1 MANERRSGL
10 KERAQALRRYIPG
23 SIIVQF
29 VRETCFHVTS
39 VRGPASAR
47 VRANTT
53 VRTIEAI
60 MPLHEC

>member
-1 MANERRSGL
+1 
-10 KERAQALRRYIPG
+10 
-23 SIIVQF
+23 
-29 VRETCFHVTS
+29 VRETWFHVTS